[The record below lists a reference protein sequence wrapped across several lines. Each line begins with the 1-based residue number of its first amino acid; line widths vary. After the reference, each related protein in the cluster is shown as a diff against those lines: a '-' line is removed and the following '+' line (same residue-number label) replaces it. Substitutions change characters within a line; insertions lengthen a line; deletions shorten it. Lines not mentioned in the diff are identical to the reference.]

1 VLPIRQGVNLRGQ
14 FSEDAWKLFVH
25 SKISP
30 RLAIAL
36 ILVMSRPMA
45 AKPQASPAP
54 AAQTASS
61 PTASSVGSAAMSV
74 FSSMVR
80 ASPP

>member
-36 ILVMSRPMA
+36 ILVMGRPMA

-61 PTASSVGSAAMSV
+61 AGWVGGDERVLVDGAG
-74 FSSMVR
+74 
-80 ASPP
+80 